1 MKIPSAL
8 KISFVLAALLA
19 GAGCLDGG
27 PLEEIIPKRDGQEAP
42 TTEVS
47 GVVTKVVDGDTFDVD
62 GFGRVRLADVD
73 CPEMDTPGG
82 KAAKFFAETMLL
94 DETVHLDVDDH
105 RGKDRY
111 GRWVAV
117 AYIEDPDTS
126 SLVNFNSMLAASGH
140 AEVKDFKD
148 NEFDPEEWFSTS
160 ESRRPPHFG
169 PFFDSESRFSW
180 ALWV

>member
-105 RGKDRY
+105 RGR
-111 GRWVAV
+111 
-117 AYIEDPDTS
+117 IDTAGGS
-126 SLVNFNSMLAASGH
+126 PSPISKIPIPA
-140 AEVKDFKD
+140 
-148 NEFDPEEWFSTS
+148 PWSTS
-160 ESRRPPHFG
+160 TACWQHRDMQR
-169 PFFDSESRFSW
+169 
-180 ALWV
+180 

>member
-1 MKIPSAL
+1 MKVPSAL
-8 KISFVLAALLA
+8 KISLVLAALLA

-27 PLEEIIPKRDGQEAP
+27 PLEEIIPQRDGPEAP

-47 GVVTKVVDGDTFDVD
+47 GVVTKVVDGDTFDVE

-73 CPEMDTPGG
+73 SPEMDTPGG

-94 DETVHLDVDDH
+94 GETVHLNVDDH

-117 AYIEDPDTS
+117 AYIEDPDTG
-126 SLVNFNSMLAASGH
+126 SLVNFNSMLAVSGH
-140 AEVKDFKD
+140 AEVKDFED
-148 NEFDPEEWFSTS
+148 NEFDPERWVPAS
-160 ESRRPPHFG
+160 ESRLYP
-169 PFFDSESRFSW
+169 S
-180 ALWV
+180 L